1 MLGRLDNS
9 TLYLEVLIQTQDDGI
24 WNREVGKKLQP
35 SFTSNAKNVVK
46 CASGGGECRYMRH
59 ARCYMRVATWDMLMS
74 MYLVLLLHI
83 IHPDHTFPILKTY
96 I

>member
-1 MLGRLDNS
+1 MMRS
-9 TLYLEVLIQTQDDGI
+9 ETVR
-24 WNREVGKKLQP
+24 WGKKLQP
-35 SFTSNAKNVVK
+35 SFTSNAKMWSSVQVVEV
-46 CASGGGECRYMRH
+46 S
-59 ARCYMRVATWDMLMS
+59 VATCDMLMS